1 MFHCF
6 IDYKV
11 KDSRCSEVYKIEQF
25 HISAETE
32 KDIRNI
38 KNIISELLDRLG
50 IEHSYKIMYM
60 PVFIEKEG
68 E

>member
-6 IDYKV
+6 VNYKV
-11 KDSRCSEVYKIEQF
+11 KESRVSEEFKTEQF
-25 HISAETE
+25 HVSAETE

-38 KNIISELLDRLG
+38 KDIISELLDRLG
-50 IEHSYKIMYM
+50 IEHSYKIIYV